1 MEDQQNTKPD
11 RRPAVNIS
19 IQSWATP
26 IVGLLML
33 IIGIYGG
40 YFLRPTVATPPT
52 EVVAQANEDVVVQ
65 ATTAAPPQNSAAS
78 SQEIM
83 DFLLAQVRNSYG
95 DPNAPVTIIGF
106 SDFQ

>member
-1 MEDQQNTKPD
+1 MEDPQELKPD
-11 RRPAVNIS
+11 RRPAINIS

-26 IVGLLML
+26 IVGLVML

-40 YFLRPTVATPPT
+40 FFLRPAAATPPV
-52 EVVAQANEDVVVQ
+52 EKVVAQATTTVDPQQ
-65 ATTAAPPQNSAAS
+65 AAAS

-83 DFLLAQVRNSYG
+83 DFLIGKVRHFKG
-95 DPNAPVTIIGF
+95 DPNAPVTMVAF